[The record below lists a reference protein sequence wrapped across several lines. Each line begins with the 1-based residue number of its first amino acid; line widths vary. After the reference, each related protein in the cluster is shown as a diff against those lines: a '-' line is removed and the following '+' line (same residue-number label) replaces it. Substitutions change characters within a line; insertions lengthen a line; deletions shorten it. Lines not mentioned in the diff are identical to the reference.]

1 MGDFFNSIGTGI
13 EDAFSSASDSIGG
26 LFEPDK
32 PFGSS
37 VDPSKAEYDTDPGG
51 TRTPENLEAIR
62 LDAEYGDEGEPLNES
77 AVKMEKLYDDWEA
90 KEDSKSKWDS
100 KKASGALSKLGIGS
114 PQVIGKTGSLPG
126 VDLTEARAKG
136 YRPTDSLY
144 APPSYLQGSQSYD
157 KLVNGLVKTLLDG
170 SFQIRKPK
178 IVSLV

>member
-1 MGDFFNSIGTGI
+1 MGDFFNSVGTGI
-13 EDAFSSASDSIGG
+13 ENAFSSASEGIGG

-37 VDPSKAEYDTDPGG
+37 VDPSKAEYDIG
-51 TRTPENLEAIR
+51 TGAPENLEAIR

-77 AVKMEKLYDDWEA
+77 AVTMEKLYDEWEA

-100 KKASGALSKLGIGS
+100 KKASGALSKLGSTSGGS

-144 APPSYLQGSQSYD
+144 APPSYLQGSQAYNAQVA
-157 KLVNGLVKTLLDG
+157 KLVQTLLG
-170 SFQIRKPK
+170 RQIRAPR
-178 IVSLV
+178 ISSLV